1 MKFIISPLI
10 AIIASLS
17 CNSKVPES
25 EIGIDTKAQIKNKLV
40 PQKDTT
46 IEYSI
51 DGLSSEGIRAIA
63 KYFQGKIKECTISI
77 YGETGQNRIYYT
89 FDEGKINVVEKH
101 FIYKAGIESVKTEN
115 GLKLNKQFSYVLD
128 INGTVVGKAES
139 DRSDIFFELKK
150 VVPFKIKYER
160 I

>member
-1 MKFIISPLI
+1 MKLIVYPIIAVIISI
-10 AIIASLS
+10 S
-17 CNSKVPES
+17 CNYKVPES
-25 EIGIDTKAQIKNKLV
+25 ENGIDTTAQIKNNLIS
-40 PQKDTT
+40 QKDTT

-51 DGLSSEGIRAIA
+51 DGLSNEGISAIA

-101 FIYKAGIESVKTEN
+101 FVYKTGIESVKTEN
-115 GLKLNKQFSYVLD
+115 DMKLDKQLSYILD

-139 DRSDIFFELKK
+139 DRSDIFSEFKK
-150 VVPFKIKYER
+150 AVPFKIN
-160 I
+160 